1 MALADT
7 LLATLMNHRFVKEGV
22 NTYKSDIQYM
32 QKAHPQIQ
40 VVFGES
46 GRYTSAMSSVDDS
59 EGIFGAALW
68 TVDYL
73 LYLMSLVR
81 YPAAPS
87 TTRTRS

>member
-1 MALADT
+1 
-7 LLATLMNHRFVKEGV
+7 MNHTFVKQGV
-22 NTYKSDIQYM
+22 DTYKNDIQYL
-32 QKAHPQIQ
+32 QNSHPKIQ

-46 GRYTSAMSSVDDS
+46 GRYSSTMSSVDDS

-81 YPAAPS
+81 CSATPS
-87 TTRTRS
+87 ATRTPS